1 MIKREFVVEG
11 KPQGKGRPRARVRGG
26 KYAQM
31 YTPSNTR
38 EYEKHV
44 QLAYM
49 AAYPHAPRMQGAVKA
64 TIIAVFAVPSSLSRK
79 KRAALLHDI
88 WYTKKCDADNIAK
101 IVLDP
106 LNHLAYDDDS
116 QIAQLYVTKEYGET
130 EFVKV
135 TLEELEDGIN
145 VAD

>member
-1 MIKREFVVEG
+1 MIKREFMVDG

-31 YTPSNTR
+31 YTPNNTR
-38 EYEKHV
+38 EYEKRV

-49 AAYPHAPRMQGAVKA
+49 AAYPNAPKLAGAIKA
-64 TIIAVFAVPSSLSRK
+64 TVIAVFKVPASLSQK

-106 LNHLAYDDDS
+106 LNHLAYEDDS
-116 QIAQLYVTKEYGET
+116 QIAQLYVTKEYGES
-130 EFVKV
+130 EFVRV
-135 TLEELEDGIN
+135 TLEELEDGVD